1 MLANTNLMVLGS
13 EMVVT
18 PYEDAWEFEPNW
30 RARIVD
36 LMIADEFNIIHNYPP
51 EVFNDEI
58 VRSFYQREILLRSQ
72 QNNMGCNR
80 KFHATDP
87 MDRVHQQLTR
97 LVRNP
102 MSKFK
107 YFADALLITDLS
119 TAKCSSVL
127 LGDGPLA
134 FEVLKLYELLYF
146 NIRHGGDRR
155 EKLGHLAEQHFVLEN
170 KLLGP
175 NTTEPLYLKVL
186 AHIGYHMLQQYMRSG
201 ITPGLEPFELVG
213 DIALAKQFHRLVTDQ
228 LNSFDINQLMAHS
241 MGYKKVRAETLK
253 LEADTKLV
261 KSGKSGNENVLHNM
275 LSHLSPQM
283 LSKVQTAAEQAAM
296 NGMLPEKVQANRN
309 ISRTEVTD
317 LGREKGF
324 EAVNNV
330 IQSSVELKKER

>member
-1 MLANTNLMVLGS
+1 MLANTNLMVSGS
-13 EMVVT
+13 DIVVT
-18 PYEDAWEFEPNW
+18 PHEDAWEFEPNW
-30 RARIVD
+30 RSRIVG
-36 LMIADEFNIIHNYPP
+36 LMIKDEFNIIHNYPP
-51 EVFNDEI
+51 EVFNDDVI
-58 VRSFYQREILLRSQ
+58 RNRYQRELFLRSQ
-72 QNNMGCNR
+72 QNNIGSTR
-80 KFHATDP
+80 RFYATDP
-87 MDRVHQQLTR
+87 MDRVHQQLNR
-97 LVRNP
+97 LVNNP

-107 YFADALLITDLS
+107 HFADALLITDLTTS
-119 TAKCSSVL
+119 ECSSVL
-127 LGDGPLA
+127 LGDGPMA
-134 FEVLKLYELLYF
+134 IEVLKLYELLYF

-175 NTTEPLYLKVL
+175 NTTEPIYLKVL
-186 AHIGYHMLQQYMRSG
+186 AHIGYHMLKQYMRSG

-261 KSGKSGNENVLHNM
+261 KAGKSGNENVLHNM
-275 LSHLSPQM
+275 LSHLSPKM

-296 NGMLPEKVQANRN
+296 NGMLAEKVQANRN

-330 IQSSVELKKER
+330 VQASIELKKER